1 MHGLSAMSKILF
13 CCDDA
18 ANLNAIVRKLPTAV
32 EADFICP
39 TRQREWPADI
49 AVPATKKKLQSL

>member
-1 MHGLSAMSKILF
+1 MQGLSAMTNILL

-18 ANLNAIVRKLPTAV
+18 ANLNAIVRELPAAV
-32 EADFICP
+32 EADLICP

-49 AVPATKKKLQSL
+49 AVPATKKKLESL